1 MPLRGRLLLAGPFL
15 FLAGSSKES
24 RRFQDL
30 VQESQIT
37 LHIPSQKTP
46 KAAFWPIMR
55 DKARKT
61 PVAKSTTTIS
71 AGNPSEQTSVES
83 ESTMP
88 LKSKREK
95 LKAEKLSSMTRLLSR
110 RKSHLLR
117 SMMLPNML
125 QYPNWGLLV
134 RLRVLVLL
142 LTISIKH

>member
-1 MPLRGRLLLAGPFL
+1 MPLRGRLRLVGLFL
-15 FLAGSSKES
+15 FLERSSRAS
-24 RRFQDL
+24 RKFQDL

-37 LHIPSQKTP
+37 LHTPSQKTP

-61 PVAKSTTTIS
+61 PVAKNTTTIS
-71 AGNPSEQTSVES
+71 AGNPSELTSVES

-95 LKAEKLSSMTRLLSR
+95 LKVGKLSLMTRLLNL
-110 RKSHLLR
+110 RKFHLLQ

-125 QYPNWGLLV
+125 QFPNWGLLV